1 MTNTKR
7 HGDAASQL
15 EAKGVGETFDLDDTV
30 LRAQGHE
37 VQLERSFSWM
47 GALGLAFR
55 FALVQLQPEFLL
67 IMFQHCQFVVDLC
80 FMLWSGI

>member
-1 MTNTKR
+1 MADPKPQ
-7 HGDAASQL
+7 HDKDDYGDFQI
-15 EAKGVGETFDLDDTV
+15 ERKDVGETIDLDEAA

-55 FALVQLQPEFLL
+55 CVDTFPHALL
-67 IMFQHCQFVVDLC
+67 ITNSFPIV
-80 FMLWSGI
+80 WSTPG